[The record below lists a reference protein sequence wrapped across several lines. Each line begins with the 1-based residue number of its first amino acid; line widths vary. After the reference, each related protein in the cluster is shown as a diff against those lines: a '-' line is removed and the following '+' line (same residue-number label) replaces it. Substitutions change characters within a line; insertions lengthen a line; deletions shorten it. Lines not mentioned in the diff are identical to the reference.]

1 TRHRRID
8 LEMVIKLGALI
19 GLIVLVPV
27 RVNAQEGLTLTVD
40 RLEYT
45 SEHFL
50 HQDISVKNDTSRLVR
65 DVKVE
70 CSFFNKGELI
80 ATGFA
85 YVVNIFP
92 GTIGFRTVVQSSDV
106 HPDRAECRI
115 VSVQ

>member
-1 TRHRRID
+1 MD
-8 LEMVIKLGALI
+8 LEVTIKLGAFI
-19 GLIVLVPV
+19 GLIVLVLPV
-27 RVNAQEGLTLTVD
+27 RINAQEGLTLTVD
-40 RLEYT
+40 QLEYT
-45 SEHFL
+45 SHHFI

-92 GTIGFRTVVQSSDV
+92 DTIGFKTIIEPSDIS
-106 HPDRAECRI
+106 PDRAACRI
-115 VSVQ
+115 VLVP

>member
-1 TRHRRID
+1 MD
-8 LEMVIKLGALI
+8 LEMTIKLGALI

-27 RVNAQEGLTLTVD
+27 RINAQEGLTLTVD

-45 SEHFL
+45 SHHFIR
-50 HQDISVKNDTSRLVR
+50 QDISVKNDTSRLVR

-80 ATGFA
+80 STSFA

-92 GTIGFRTVVQSSDV
+92 DTIGFRTIIEPSDIP
-106 HPDRAECRI
+106 PDRAACRI
-115 VSVQ
+115 VLVQ

>member
-1 TRHRRID
+1 
-8 LEMVIKLGALI
+8 
-19 GLIVLVPV
+19 
-27 RVNAQEGLTLTVD
+27 
-40 RLEYT
+40 
-45 SEHFL
+45 
-50 HQDISVKNDTSRLVR
+50 LVR

-92 GTIGFRTVVQSSDV
+92 DTTGFKTIIEPSDIS
-106 HPDRAECRI
+106 PDRAACRI

>member
-1 TRHRRID
+1 MD
-8 LEMVIKLGALI
+8 LEVTIKLGAFI
-19 GLIVLVPV
+19 GLIVLVLPV
-27 RVNAQEGLTLTVD
+27 RINAQEGLTLTVD
-40 RLEYT
+40 QLEYT
-45 SEHFL
+45 SLHFI

-92 GTIGFRTVVQSSDV
+92 DTIGFKTIIEPSDIS
-106 HPDRAECRI
+106 PDRAACRI
-115 VSVQ
+115 VLVP